1 LPTLS
6 RLGDAIAIREHWF
19 LCGYCCNDWYQ
30 RPGVGVKLI
39 SVGRKLG
46 PPLVLFI
53 KVSHVGRPKLMV
65 KTIQNPKHGSLRSL
79 NCLCHK
85 RSFQSESTMMPSANN
100 SKLASHQPTIPP
112 TDISSLESATNN
124 PLKWQPNEEKRA
136 VRKIDMTVLPL
147 LFLGLLVFQLDRMN
161 LASALTGGFR
171 EAINID
177 QSTINLGN
185 QIMFIGVIVFEIPLN
200 MLLQRVGPRKW
211 IPAQVLIFGI
221 TATMQIFI
229 RDRNGFLVMRA
240 MLGLAE
246 ASYIPSSIYTLSTW
260 YRKRE
265 LGTRVAVFFFGMFGG
280 NALSPILASGILQL
294 DGVRGISGWQWL
306 FLLEGVLTTAVGLI
320 LLGGLPG
327 SPDEPRPLLKSRL
340 VLFTE
345 KDLCMIR
352 ERLEDDDSEKHTGS
366 QGMAIPWK
374 LVRQT
379 VLHYKRWPSYL
390 STFCVFATWSPLT
403 TYTPSVFLDLGF
415 DRIAANALAAVG
427 ATLALAVVFAFAR
440 LSDRTNCRGLCV
452 IIAQVCYLVTLVV
465 VRQVQPRVG
474 RWGRWGLWT
483 AVNAFAVGYHP
494 THNTCEF
501 DAWLPIIRIVADKY
515 AGVQLNCKYPSE
527 RSVAIA
533 MWVMLATSGL
543 MVGTQLF
550 QGSDAPYYS
559 NGLLYMIVL
568 VAVGIGLAGLQEA
581 VYLVHNRHVRQG
593 RGALINGEAEPRVYV
608 P

>member
-1 LPTLS
+1 MCFFIS
-6 RLGDAIAIREHWF
+6 RLK
-19 LCGYCCNDWYQ
+19 LV
-30 RPGVGVKLI
+30 RPIHKPSI
-39 SVGRKLG
+39 
-46 PPLVLFI
+46 PPD
-53 KVSHVGRPKLMV
+53 P
-65 KTIQNPKHGSLRSL
+65 
-79 NCLCHK
+79 
-85 RSFQSESTMMPSANN
+85 TMEPSDD
-100 SKLASHQPTIPP
+100 SGKPASHQPP
-112 TDISSLESATNN
+112 TSTSSLESTIGTLGTS
-124 PLKWQPNEEKRA
+124 PKWQPNEEKRA

-185 QIMFIGVIVFEIPLN
+185 QMMFIGVIVFEIPLN

-280 NALSPILASGILQL
+280 NALSPVLASGILRL
-294 DGVRGISGWQWL
+294 EGVRGIAGWQWL
-306 FLLEGVLTTAVGLI
+306 FLLEGVLTTAVGFVLLLI
-320 LLGGLPG
+320 LPG
-327 SPDEPRPLLKSRL
+327 SPDEPRPLLKSGL
-340 VLFTE
+340 VAFTE
-345 KDLCMIR
+345 KDLCIIR
-352 ERLEDDDSEKHTGS
+352 ERLEDDDSKTRTRM
-366 QGMAIPWK
+366 QAIPWK

-403 TYTPSVFLDLGF
+403 TYTPSIFVSLGF
-415 DRIAANALAAVG
+415 DRTTANALAAIG
-427 ATLALAVVFAFAR
+427 ASLALVVVFAFAR
-440 LSDRTNCRGLCV
+440 LSDRTNRRGLCV
-452 IIAQVCYLVTLVV
+452 ILAQVCYLVTLVV
-465 VRQVQPRVG
+465 ARQVQPTAG
-474 RWGRWGLWT
+474 RWGKWGLWT

-494 THNTCEF
+494 IHNTCECEI
-501 DAWLPIIRIVADKY
+501 PILHGSIVADKSV
-515 AGVQLNCKYPSE
+515 GVQLNCKYPGE
-527 RSVAIA
+527 RSIAIA

-559 NGLLYMIVL
+559 NGLLYMVAL
-568 VAVGIGLAGLQEA
+568 VTIGIGLAALQEA
-581 VYLVHNRHVRQG
+581 VYIMHNRHVRQG